1 MQVSETNSYGQQ
13 HECAAVLD
21 DGPGRNIAARQRT
34 STLPAP
40 ILDLAAL
47 DSRAPARKRSGR
59 FQAAIA
65 AAQVDPPAEVKFG
78 YIGRISDEKNLLT
91 LIRVM
96 AEVRKRLP
104 GAKLVLHGGA
114 AHGSKYAEELK
125 RLINEKGLGDCVTLA
140 GPYPQHDLPGILE
153 GLDVMVT
160 VSLDEVGPLT
170 VKEAMMYRRPVVA
183 TDVGTAREDL
193 VGGPAGIVVPPTDDE
208 FVRKGPAGV
217 VVPPTDDEVMI
228 RRLVN
233 ALTYLGA
240 NAEARAAMGWRG
252 RQAALEIF
260 SISKMVEEHVEV
272 FNELCP
278 DKHNGWTIEMGGHPF
293 IGDGV
298 QVFNDRMA
306 AELRRRLRDVK
317 VELRTFMPDSTV
329 RPIPSLIERF
339 HHIVIA
345 GREAH
350 RWGHRA
356 PATAVH
362 TQFIPA
368 LRAIFEAADGIAFDE
383 SSMAEPE
390 ALAPDAAQ
398 LHQVMDSLVEMADF
412 FTLHRAYNSVFES
425 DDVAQLYQN
434 AFRDLDEAEANVLRH
449 WSKDFFKSLLST
461 HPHREPDIIYHPEWN
476 ETAMPVLVRAQR
488 SNIPLVLGFHTYNL
502 RIQFRAIDDNPNF
515 SEPMRQAQ
523 KRLHVLM
530 AHLLFARAD
539 RIIHYT
545 GQSPGWLETH
555 YKVPREKFV
564 ESRVG
569 IQDMWTNGK
578 H

>member
-1 MQVSETNSYGQQ
+1 MHIIGTNPNEQVHGRAPLSRS
-13 HECAAVLD
+13 
-21 DGPGRNIAARQRT
+21 GPAQSIAAEQPT
-34 STLPAP
+34 NVPPLPVQE
-40 ILDLAAL
+40 LAAL
-47 DSRAPARKRSGR
+47 RRPTRERERTGR
-59 FQAAIA
+59 LEAAIKA
-65 AAQVDPPAEVKFG
+65 SQADPAPQVRFG
-78 YIGRISDEKNLLT
+78 YIGRITDEKNLLT
-91 LIRVM
+91 LLRVM
-96 AEVRKRLP
+96 AKVHERLP

-114 AHGSKYAEELK
+114 AKGSDYAE
-125 RLINEKGLGDCVTLA
+125 RLQQFIDEKGLGDCVTLA
-140 GPYPQHDLPGILE
+140 GPYPQQDLPGILE
-153 GLDVMVT
+153 ELDVMVT

-170 VKEAMMYRRPVVA
+170 VKEAMMYSTPVVS
-183 TDVGTAREDL
+183 TDVGTVREDL
-193 VGGPAGIVVPPTDDE
+193 IGHDRDGPAGIVVPATDD
-208 FVRKGPAGV
+208 K
-217 VVPPTDDEVMI
+217 MMM

-240 NAEARAAMGWRG
+240 SPEARTVMGSRG
-252 RQAALEIF
+252 RQAAVDIF
-260 SISKMVEEHVEV
+260 SVSKMVEEHIAV
-272 FNELCP
+272 FNDLCP
-278 DKHNGWTIEMGGHPF
+278 HKRNGWTLEMGGHPF

-356 PATAVH
+356 PETNIH
-362 TQFIPA
+362 TEFIPA

-383 SSMAEPE
+383 SSMADPK
-390 ALAPDAAQ
+390 APAPNASQ
-398 LHQVMDSLVEMADF
+398 LQQVMDSLVDMADF
-412 FTLHRAYNSVFES
+412 FTLHRAYNSVFAS
-425 DDVAQLYQN
+425 DDVAQLYRG
-434 AFRDLDEAEANVLRH
+434 AFGELDEAEADALRD
-449 WSKDFFKSLLST
+449 WSKGFFKPLLST
-461 HPHREPDIIYHPEWN
+461 HPHRVPDILYHPEWN

-488 SNIPLVLGFHTYNL
+488 ANIPLVLGFHTYNL
-502 RIQFRAIDDNPNF
+502 RIQFRAIDNDPSL
-515 SEPMRQAQ
+515 SEPMRRAQ

-545 GQSPGWLETH
+545 GQSPAWLETH
-555 YKVPREKFV
+555 YEVPGEKSV

-569 IQDMWTNGK
+569 IQDLSTRGRR
-578 H
+578 